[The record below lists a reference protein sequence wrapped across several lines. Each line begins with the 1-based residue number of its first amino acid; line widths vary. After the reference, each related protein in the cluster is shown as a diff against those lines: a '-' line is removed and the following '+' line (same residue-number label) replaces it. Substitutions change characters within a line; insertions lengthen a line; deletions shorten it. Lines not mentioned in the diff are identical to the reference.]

1 MSSETLQVRPAT
13 PADVDPLVALWH
25 DVWHETHAPLMP
37 PALVRLRTP
46 DDFRDR
52 LRTHLG
58 DVRVAGP
65 TAAPLGFCMLKGD
78 ELHQLFV
85 SARARGSGA
94 AVVLIADAEGRL
106 VDRGVTTTW
115 LACAVGNERAARFYE
130 KRGWRRTGTTVSQ
143 VSTPA
148 GPFPVDVWR
157 YEKVLCHHAP
167 AAEAKG
173 RSR

>member
-1 MSSETLQVRPAT
+1 MSFEALDVRPAT
-13 PADVDPLVALWH
+13 PADVESLVALWH

-46 DDFRDR
+46 GDFRDR
-52 LRTHLG
+52 LRAHLG
-58 DVRVAGP
+58 DVCLAGP
-65 TAAPLGFCMLKGD
+65 AAAPAGFCMLKRD

-85 SARARGSGA
+85 SAPARGSGA
-94 AVVLIADAEGRL
+94 AAVLMADAEARL
-106 VDRGVTTTW
+106 AERGVATTW

-130 KRGWRRTGTTVSQ
+130 RSGWRRTATTVSQ

-167 AAEAKG
+167 AAVAKG